1 MKLNFQESEI
11 IEFKTSF
18 QEEVMISLV
27 AFTNYLEGQFIWVLK
42 MMDRDKVLSMEK
54 KPFKNG

>member
-18 QEEVMISLV
+18 QEEVMISLM
-27 AFTNYLEGQFIWVLK
+27 AFANYLEGQFIWVLK
-42 MMDRDKVLSMEK
+42 MMDRYKVLSMEK